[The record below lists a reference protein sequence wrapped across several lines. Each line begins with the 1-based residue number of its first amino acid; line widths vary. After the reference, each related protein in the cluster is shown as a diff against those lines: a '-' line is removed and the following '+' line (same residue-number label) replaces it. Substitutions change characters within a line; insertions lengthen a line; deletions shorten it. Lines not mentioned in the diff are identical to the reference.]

1 MTAVPG
7 LESCS
12 ASAPTTAGA
21 SRDAG
26 FGGRLVSQGGAVDS
40 ESAAIAMASLCRK
53 AGLEFRPRSGACSQF
68 GCMLMVMCRRSCYE
82 IEVVCAPGVLPPQI
96 GEDTPITLVGAG

>member
-12 ASAPTTAGA
+12 ASAPTTVGA

-68 GCMLMVMCRRSCYE
+68 GCMVVMLD
-82 IEVVCAPGVLPPQI
+82 EVVTRKVVYAPGVPPPQI

>member
-26 FGGRLVSQGGAVDS
+26 FGGRLVSQGGVVDS

-68 GCMLMVMCRRSCYE
+68 GCMVMVMLGEVVIQVVTRQAFSRRRSAK
-82 IEVVCAPGVLPPQI
+82 IPQS
-96 GEDTPITLVGAG
+96 L

>member
-26 FGGRLVSQGGAVDS
+26 FGGRLVSQGGVVDS

-53 AGLEFRPRSGACSQF
+53 AGLEFRPRSGDRSQF
-68 GCMLMVMCRRSCYE
+68 GCMVVMLD
-82 IEVVCAPGVLPPQI
+82 EVVTRKVVYAPGVLPPQI

>member
-12 ASAPTTAGA
+12 ASAPTTVGA

-26 FGGRLVSQGGAVDS
+26 FDGRLVSQGAAVDS

-53 AGLEFRPRSGACSQF
+53 AGLELRPGACSQF
-68 GCMLMVMCRRSCYE
+68 GSML
-82 IEVVCAPGVLPPQI
+82 IL
-96 GEDTPITLVGAG
+96 

>member
-1 MTAVPG
+1 MTAVVPG

-12 ASAPTTAGA
+12 STVGSSPSSTVGA

-53 AGLEFRPRSGACSQF
+53 AGLEFRPRSGDRSQF
-68 GCMLMVMCRRSCYE
+68 GCMVMVMLGEVVIQVTRQAFSRRRSAK
-82 IEVVCAPGVLPPQI
+82 IPQSI
-96 GEDTPITLVGAG
+96 

>member
-26 FGGRLVSQGGAVDS
+26 FGGRLVSQGGVVDS

-68 GCMLMVMCRRSCYE
+68 GCMLMVMLG
-82 IEVVCAPGVLPPQI
+82 EVVTRKVVYAPGVLPPQI